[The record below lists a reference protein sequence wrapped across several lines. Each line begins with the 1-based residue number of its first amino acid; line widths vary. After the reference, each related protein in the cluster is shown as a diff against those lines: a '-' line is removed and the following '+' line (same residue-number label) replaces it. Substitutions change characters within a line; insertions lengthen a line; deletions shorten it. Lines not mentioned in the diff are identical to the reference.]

1 MGTRPKPIPD
11 SPKEDSFMCGRY
23 TLAKP
28 LKTIESHF
36 APVHINLEYRPSY
49 NIAPSG
55 IPSCHHLF
63 RAKGIDCYEMG
74 PDTTMGKG

>member
-36 APVHINLEYRPSY
+36 APVHINW
-49 NIAPSG
+49 NID
-55 IPSCHHLF
+55 
-63 RAKGIDCYEMG
+63 RATISLPARY
-74 PDTTMGKG
+74 PQLSSPVPGKGN

>member
-36 APVHINLEYRPSY
+36 APVYINLEYRPARY
-49 NIAPSG
+49 PQLPS
-55 IPSCHHLF
+55 PV
-63 RAKGIDCYEMG
+63 
-74 PDTTMGKG
+74 PGKGN